1 MHYYFGVKMFEDRE
15 EVEYI
20 FLRERSLG
28 TVVHLVFTQQEL
40 DANLLAEVA
49 HQRNL
54 VKSKLL

>member
-1 MHYYFGVKMFEDRE
+1 MHYYFGVKMFEDGE

-20 FLRERSLG
+20 FLGERSLG
-28 TVVHLVFTQQEL
+28 TVVHLVFAQQEL

-49 HQRNL
+49 QQRNL